1 MTTRQL
7 LFVRST
13 EPSSQK
19 TFEIMGAEGTIAEST
34 STLRVVETES
44 SDVNVEINGQLIAD
58 KIRGRSDEKL
68 KSNINNITNA
78 LQTLKTLN
86 GKSYHYK
93 KSTQI
98 SYGLIAQ
105 EVEKILP
112 EIVETDDDD
121 IRSISYND
129 IIAFLIEAIK
139 ELDDKI
145 EGLRNINKF

>member
-1 MTTRQL
+1 
-7 LFVRST
+7 VRST

>member
-1 MTTRQL
+1 M
-7 LFVRST
+7 VS
-13 EPSSQK
+13 
-19 TFEIMGAEGTIAEST
+19 EGTIAEST

-68 KSNINNITNA
+68 KSNINNIKNA

-86 GKSYHYK
+86 GKSYYYK
-93 KSTQI
+93 KSSQI

-105 EVEKILP
+105 EVETILP
-112 EIVETDDDD
+112 EIVETDEDD
-121 IRSISYND
+121 IRSISYTD

>member
-1 MTTRQL
+1 M
-7 LFVRST
+7 VS
-13 EPSSQK
+13 
-19 TFEIMGAEGTIAEST
+19 EGTIAEST

-68 KSNINNITNA
+68 KSNINNIKNA

-86 GKSYHYK
+86 GKSYYYK

-105 EVEKILP
+105 EVETILP
-112 EIVETDDDD
+112 EIVETDEDD
-121 IRSISYND
+121 IRSISYTD

>member
-13 EPSSQK
+13 ETSSQK
-19 TFEIMGAEGTIAEST
+19 TFDFMVSEGTIAEST

-68 KSNINNITNA
+68 KSNINNIKNA

-86 GKSYHYK
+86 GKSYYYK

-105 EVEKILP
+105 EVETILP
-112 EIVETDDDD
+112 EIVETDEDD
-121 IRSISYND
+121 IRSISYTD